1 MGRKAFERQRRED
14 KMECRDTWK
23 NAIKCENIFSRYSH
37 IRWLIRLQIRYSQ
50 SKMAPDKRIDD
61 ALAQLVTAE
70 LIFRRGAPPDAELS
84 GCH

>member
-14 KMECRDTWK
+14 KMEYRDTWK
-23 NAIKCENIFSRYSH
+23 NAIKCENIFS
-37 IRWLIRLQIRYSQ
+37 RYSQ